1 MAYDGPGGTNFEAA
15 GEGLVYRTST
25 AATDAVSGSNT
36 TGGKL
41 WLPIWSGEVIHA
53 YDQYNKFSGMVDSK
67 TISSGTTM
75 EFPITGTVGLKS
87 AWGAGEELIGGENA
101 AATTFQVKLDKR
113 PMAAHFELDN
123 IDLMQTQWEY
133 RAELARQAG
142 MTLANAR
149 DKQIAVYIMRA
160 ACEAAVTGDA
170 RGLTPKAPFAS
181 VDEYVHF
188 GNNAVTGNLAAGTFT
203 GAASTA
209 NERTNAALKV
219 LQDCEDWMVY
229 LQENDIPTEGVY
241 LVITPQAF
249 ADVRAL
255 GVARAN
261 TTEADDPLTW
271 SQARPIFGGVA
282 ETGGL
287 GSSLVA
293 KPTIEETLEYM
304 GVTICKSNHA
314 PLGAGSGAVGDALAG
329 NDYSIG
335 TGTSIGEFR
344 YSVCGR
350 GDKGGADNDS
360 EPNDDGTTTIY
371 GGICRGLLWQRG
383 CVASLS
389 LQGLKVD
396 TVDDIRR
403 NTVFTVASMMQG
415 TGVLRPECACAII
428 DNVKSAHSTITAA
441 TTRAHARSC
450 FDIEAEHIRA

>member
-1 MAYDGPGGTNFEAA
+1 MAYGGPAGSSFVDAGT
-15 GEGLVYRTST
+15 GLGYRTST
-25 AATDAVSGSNT
+25 AATDGISGANT

-53 YDQYNKFSGMVDSK
+53 FDEYNKFAGMVDSK

-87 AWGAGEELIGGENA
+87 AWEAGEELIGGENS

-123 IDLMQTQWEY
+123 VDLMQTQWEY

-149 DKQIAVYIMRA
+149 DKQLAVYIMRA
-160 ACEAAVTGDA
+160 ACESVVTGDP
-170 RGLTPKAPFAS
+170 RGLTPKEPFTS
-181 VDEYVHF
+181 TTVYTDF
-188 GNNAVTGNLAAGTFT
+188 GNDATDNSGAQGDFPTVT
-203 GAASTA
+203 STA
-209 NERTNAALKV
+209 AERTNAALQV

-241 LVITPQAF
+241 LAVMPQAF
-249 ADVRAL
+249 ADIRAL
-255 GVARAN
+255 GVARPNATL
-261 TTEADDPLTW
+261 TTDPAAW
-271 SQARPIFGGVA
+271 SDARPIFGGVA

-287 GSSLVA
+287 GGSIAA

-304 GVTICKSNHA
+304 GVTICKTNHG
-314 PLGAGSGAVGDALAG
+314 PFGIGAG
-329 NDYSIG
+329 NDYAA
-335 TGTSIGEFR
+335 TNIGEAR
-344 YSVCGR
+344 YNLCGR
-350 GDKGGADNDS
+350 GGKGDNTDATLPDDDSADITYS
-360 EPNDDGTTTIY
+360 
-371 GGICRGLLWQRG
+371 GICRGLLWQRG
-383 CVASLS
+383 CVASLG

-428 DNVKSAHSTITAA
+428 DNTRSLHAGGNNIAA
-441 TTRAHARSC
+441 TSRVFARQAWGM
-450 FDIEAEHIRA
+450 EAEHIRA